1 MVIERRHG
9 SWGRTGFLVTLLTC
23 WAAVASA
30 QPTIS
35 LSGSAFPAGPD
46 FATDAL
52 SDPWDF
58 TNVLDLDPF
67 PDNQAGWTTTP
78 QARQQGR
85 GVFLNGG
92 RFRATTDTTNLA
104 RVSLLFRGWT
114 HVVNTGRTGAFNDM
128 AVPTA
133 RYGKLAIK
141 MRYTNPAPAAQGNQ
155 VLAAWYQRAM
165 GEPDELSRAGM
176 LAFGQPANGWGLYIV
191 DLQTRQWIAPN
202 GSPQVAP
209 PPTSPFGGGTP
220 AAWESSPLA
229 KGIEFRPQALAG
241 FNVPVEVEWVRLT
254 TRDGVQG
261 AATLTV
267 NYSNCTGSYVLR
279 VSDNDVGA
287 VAVAQGSSSGSGS
300 FTFNYGVLAPGA
312 YTASLTCGN
321 GTSPSQAFTI
331 NVPPLVTVIDPDVTG
346 GADFATDV
354 LGNPWDMADAGDVP
368 LIEGVTNPGFASDA
382 GLPAL
387 QATGT
392 TTGDPRVTLLNGGLI
407 NTGRYRRLT
416 YTLTLDTPFGLSG
429 GAGSLARVLWSSQL
443 LADANS
449 MTNTNDILVWPG
461 RETYTVD
468 LATLSTANAGIE
480 TDCGVCPT
488 TRWASRAVRFLR
500 FDPHESTLG
509 VTFRLAQVKLAAPDE
524 VAQGQTFP
532 VRYRFDDPDASSTF
546 SAQIYLDADRDP
558 STGLRL
564 IGTTAGVRPGVE
576 QIFSLTAPL
585 DLPVPQDYFVYVRVT
600 ENRADGVSEA
610 RASYAGGPL
619 LLLSGSSQPVVT
631 VSSPAPSS
639 SQTLPFTI
647 SGCAYDAAASGAI
660 GVDQV
665 NGFAIAGPGVTGP
678 QANTTQVLGVG
689 AGFGTLAFPVACP
702 SASGAFTN
710 AGFSY
715 SGIDGLAAGSWT
727 LRVMARSTL
736 TGQFITRDV
745 PFTVVAAAGVP
756 QGFTASASGNTVT
769 VAFSGAVGGPPVAG
783 YLVEGAT
790 NPAFSPMLFSVPVR
804 GPGIF
809 EGTLGNGTY
818 YLRIV
823 SVGAGGARI
832 GATAARTV
840 IVGPAP
846 PPAPGPPTLQALVT
860 TNPVTLAWAP
870 GGGGTP
876 TSYTIVAGSSPGG
889 SDLAVQPMGL
899 ATALSAIAPVGMTVY
914 VRVIAANTGG
924 SATSNEVPLQVTA
937 PQAPGA
943 PTLAPAVVHG
953 GNVTLSWTPG
963 TTGGTP
969 SGYVVRARLPGS
981 PAIIASLPLAS
992 TGITVPAVAPGTYL
1006 VSVVATNGAGASPE
1020 SNQVTVTVR

>member
-1 MVIERRHG
+1 M
-9 SWGRTGFLVTLLTC
+9 GFLVALLSC
-23 WAAVASA
+23 WTAAASA
-30 QPTIS
+30 QPTLS
-35 LSGSAFPAGPD
+35 LGGSVFPAGPD

-58 TNVLDLDPF
+58 NDVLDLDPF
-67 PDNQAGWTTTP
+67 PDNQAGWTTTA

-85 GVFLNGG
+85 SVLLNAG

-114 HVVNTGRTGAFNDM
+114 HVINTGRTGALNDM

-176 LAFGQPANGWGLYIV
+176 MSFGQPADGWGLYIV
-191 DLQTRQWIAPN
+191 DLQSRQWIAPN

-209 PPTSPFGGGTP
+209 PPVSPFGGGTP
-220 AAWESSPLA
+220 ATWESSPLA
-229 KGIEFRPQALAG
+229 RGLEFRPQALAG
-241 FNVPVEVEWVRLT
+241 FNVPIEVEWVRLT
-254 TRDGVQG
+254 TRDGVPG

-279 VSDNDVGA
+279 VSDHEVGA
-287 VAVAQGSSSGSGS
+287 VPVAQGSSSGSGS

-321 GTSPSQAFTI
+321 GTSVSQALTI
-331 NVPPLVTVIDPDVTG
+331 NTPPRVTVIDPDVTG
-346 GADFATDV
+346 GADFAADV
-354 LGNPWDMADAGDVP
+354 LGNPWDMGDAGDVP
-368 LIEGVTNPGFASDA
+368 VIEGVTNPGFTNDA

-392 TTGDPRVTLLNGGLI
+392 NTGDPRVTLLNGGLI
-407 NTGRYRRLT
+407 NSGRYRRLT

-429 GAGSLARVLWSSQL
+429 GAGSLARVLWSSQQ
-443 LADANS
+443 LAGTNS

-468 LATLSTANAGIE
+468 LATLSAANGGIE

-488 TRWASRAVRFLR
+488 TPWTSRAVRILR

-509 VTFRLAQVKLAAPDE
+509 VSFRLAQVKLAALDE

-532 VRYRFDDPDASSTF
+532 VRYRFDDPDASSSF
-546 SAQIYLDADRDP
+546 DAQIYLDADRDP
-558 STGLRL
+558 SSGLRL

-576 QIFSLTAPL
+576 QGFSLTAPL
-585 DLPVPQDYFVYVRVT
+585 DLPVPQEYFVYVRVIET
-600 ENRADGVSEA
+600 RADGVSEA

-619 LLLSGSSQPVVT
+619 LLLSGSSQPAVT
-631 VSSPAPSS
+631 VSSPAPGS
-639 SQTLPFTI
+639 SQTVPLTI
-647 SGCAYDAAASGAI
+647 SGCAYDAAAAGTI
-660 GVDQV
+660 GIDQV
-665 NGFAIAGPGVTGP
+665 NAFAIAGAGVTGP
-678 QANTTQVLGVG
+678 QANTTQVLGSG
-689 AGFGTLAFPVACP
+689 AGFGALAFPVGCP
-702 SASGAFTN
+702 SASGPFAN

-715 SGIDGLAAGSWT
+715 SGIDSLAAGSWT

-769 VAFSGAVGGPPVAG
+769 VAFSGSVGGPPPAR
-783 YLVEGAT
+783 YLIEGAT
-790 NPAFSPMLFSVPVR
+790 HPAFSPMLFSIPVQN
-804 GPGIF
+804 PGIYA
-809 EGTLGNGTY
+809 GALANGTY

-823 SVGAGGARI
+823 SIASSGARI
-832 GATAARTV
+832 AASGTRTV
-840 IVGPAP
+840 IVGPP
-846 PPAPGPPTLQALVT
+846 PPAAPGPPTLQPLVI

-870 GGGGTP
+870 GGGGAP

-889 SDLAVQPMGL
+889 SDLAVAPVGL
-899 ATALSAIAPVGMTVY
+899 ATTLSATAPVGMTVY
-914 VRVIAANTGG
+914 VRVIASNPGG
-924 SATSNEVPLQVTA
+924 SATSNEVSFQVTA
-937 PQAPGA
+937 PRAPGA
-943 PTLAPAVVHG
+943 PTLAPAVVNG

-969 SGYVVRARLPGS
+969 GGYVVIARLPGS
-981 PAIIASLPLAS
+981 PAIIASLPLTA

-1006 VSVVATNGAGASPE
+1006 VSVVATNGAGTSPE